1 MIRIIIMTIIPNP
14 DQMTIFRM
22 CFFSVRETLQPPHS
36 LVQQQDRKHV
46 PRIGPFSKDPVMY
59 VLIHSLLIF
68 NIFSDTYYIK
78 AREKLKWK

>member
-14 DQMTIFRM
+14 DQMTIFRSNV
-22 CFFSVRETLQPPHS
+22 FFFRSGKRYS
-36 LVQQQDRKHV
+36 LPTVWCDNRTENMFL
-46 PRIGPFSKDPVMY
+46 GSSSKDPVIY

-78 AREKLKWK
+78 PREKWK

>member
-1 MIRIIIMTIIPNP
+1 MTIIPNP
-14 DQMTIFRM
+14 DQMTIFRSNVF
-22 CFFSVRETLQPPHS
+22 FFSVRETLQPPHS

-46 PRIGPFSKDPVMY
+46 PRIGPFSKDPVIY

-78 AREKLKWK
+78 PREKWK